1 MVETALKSPEPT
13 APSHIPHLED
23 MSGAGPLAFS
33 RASEITSDK
42 NRIASI
48 SLQMNDKLKKNPGIE
63 SVWVEDQGKQINVY
77 INTRD
82 VLNATLDSIFD
93 VRLVLSSQYPHLF
106 FDFELNPVDLD
117 QKQIDHHIQ
126 RLI

>member
-13 APSHIPHLED
+13 APSHIRRQED
-23 MSGAGPLAFS
+23 MPVDDPLAFS

-48 SLQMNDKLKKNPGIE
+48 SLQMNDKLKKNSGIE
-63 SVWVEDQGKQINVY
+63 SVWVEDLEKQINVY

-93 VRLVLSSQYPHLF
+93 VRLALSSQYPHLV
-106 FDFELNPVDLD
+106 FDFELNPVWIGTENFFLPE
-117 QKQIDHHIQ
+117 IV
-126 RLI
+126 